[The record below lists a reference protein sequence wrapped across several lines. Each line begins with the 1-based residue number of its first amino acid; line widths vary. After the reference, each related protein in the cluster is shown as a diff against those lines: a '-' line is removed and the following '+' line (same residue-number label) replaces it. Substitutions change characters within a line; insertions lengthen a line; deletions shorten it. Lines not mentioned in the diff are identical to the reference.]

1 MVLLELEIL
10 VFGIIELLSICDR
23 SGLQLGIDLPI
34 SSSSTV
40 NVIIV
45 LVEVDLLVPVDQGG
59 HRLFE

>member
-1 MVLLELEIL
+1 LVLLELEIL

-23 SGLQLGIDLPI
+23 SGLQLGIDFPI

-45 LVEVDLLVPVDQGG
+45 LVEVDLLVPVDEGR